1 MNIRT
6 AVILALVTLAPLG
19 VGEAQISN
27 PLKFTLFGGA
37 AIPIDASSDLV
48 RSGFTAGG
56 AADFKVPLMPV
67 GARGEVLYS
76 SFNASDLSTVGTNAD
91 VTEFGANLNVVAWI
105 PTPTGGLIRPYV
117 TAGPSYSRLEESPTG
132 VPGSV
137 AVNRWGFNVGA
148 GIQFTLGE
156 LGARVDAR
164 YRRLNRSP
172 DNFTYVPVTFGITF

>member
-1 MNIRT
+1 MKIRT
-6 AVILALVTLAPLG
+6 AVVLALITLAPLG
-19 VGEAQISN
+19 VGQAQISN
-27 PLKFTLFGGA
+27 PLKLTLFGGA
-37 AIPIDASSDLV
+37 AFPIDASSDLV

-67 GARGEVLYS
+67 GVRGEVLYS
-76 SFNASDLSTVGTNAD
+76 SFNASELSATGANAD

-105 PTPTGGLIRPYV
+105 PTPTAGLIRPYV

-132 VPGSV
+132 GPGSL
-137 AVNRWGFNVGA
+137 AVNRWGFNIGA
-148 GIQFTLGE
+148 GIQFSLGE

-164 YRRLNRSP
+164 YRRLNRNP